1 LLALSPERNYADLM
15 DRPVSKEHKR
25 KLLIRQLS
33 LVSLIVIIPL
43 IIVLFLKSV
52 FIPVLSLSK
61 VSTAIAGKGDIQI
74 TVQGSGVVIPAYE
87 EVITSPFRS
96 NVLKIVKSPGA
107 KVLMGDTLV
116 LLNNKLAENDLNMVR
131 NELDLQNIRIEK
143 LKIEL
148 QQLREDFEFSRKI
161 KEIRVENTRL
171 DYESESA
178 LNKMGGSPASSVKK
192 AKTEW
197 EIAQLEFS
205 QAQYNFN
212 NQVNARNNGIRELE
226 TEISIQKNKIIKAED
241 LVNLAYVKAPFNGD
255 LSWIVSQPGAT
266 ISEGQEIARVADFSH
281 YKLKGTISN
290 AWAGRIATGQK
301 VDIRNQGRSLS
312 GTIENIMPA
321 VSQGM
326 MECLIR
332 IDDGDINLLR
342 SDQQLEIR
350 VIISFKEN
358 IIRIPN
364 GPYYK
369 DRGYKEM
376 YVIRGNKAYRS
387 RILLGDANFDYVEVA
402 EGLKS
407 GEKVILTDIEQK
419 YTRDEIRVRQ

>member
-1 LLALSPERNYADLM
+1 M

-25 KLLIRQLS
+25 KLLIRQLRII
-33 LVSLIVIIPL
+33 SLIVIIPL
-43 IIVLFLKSV
+43 VVVLFLKSV
-52 FIPVLSLSK
+52 FTPVVSLSK
-61 VSTAIAGKGDIQI
+61 VSTATVAIGDIQM

-96 NVLKIVKSPGA
+96 NVLKIVKSPGS
-107 KVLMGDTLV
+107 KVLMGDTLI
-116 LLNNKLAENDLNMVR
+116 LLNNKLAENDLNMLR
-131 NELDLQNIRIEK
+131 NELDLKKIRIEK

-148 QQLREDFEFSRKI
+148 KQLTEDFEFSRKI
-161 KEIRVENTRL
+161 KEIRVENARL
-171 DYESESA
+171 DYESEIA
-178 LNKMGGSPASSVKK
+178 LNKMGGSPAYNVKK

-212 NQVNARNNGIRELE
+212 NNVNARNNGISELE
-226 TEISIQKNKIIKAED
+226 TEISIQKNRIIKAED
-241 LVNLAYVKAPFNGD
+241 LVNLACVKAPFNGD

-281 YKLKGTISN
+281 FKLKGTISN
-290 AWAGRIATGQK
+290 AWAGRVATGQK

-326 MECLIR
+326 MECLIG
-332 IDDGDINLLR
+332 IDDGDITLLR

-350 VIISFKEN
+350 VIISFKKN
-358 IIRIPN
+358 ILRLPN

-369 DRGYKEM
+369 DRGYKDM
-376 YVIRGNKAYRS
+376 YIIKGNDAYRT
-387 RILLGDANFDYVEVA
+387 RILLGDANFDYVEVID
-402 EGLKS
+402 GLAL
-407 GEKVILTDIEQK
+407 GDKVILSDIGEK
-419 YTRDEIRVRQ
+419 YTKEEVKVGK